1 MQHKIFESRVLNFR
15 KTIIYNFSLNMQK
28 HWYPSNANGSF
39 DNFTKTIHVS
49 HESNFLNHCIKLSI
63 RVFFIVCLPF
73 FRLSSSI
80 YQHLATKK
88 NTRKYETAS
97 KINKKNKNCKLI
109 TVGNILVGGVG
120 KTPTVL
126 AITNK
131 LRSEGFNIAVVSKG
145 YAGEKLNLNNSPEII
160 PNCIPDSEAAR
171 YFGDEP
177 TMISRLSSVPVCV
190 AKDRM
195 QAVEY
200 LLSKNPDLNYI
211 IADDGIQ
218 SLHQFSEKKILVFD
232 ERIMGN
238 GYCLPYGPMR
248 EPWPTPYYIDAVI
261 LNFSEGHK
269 IKQSILNNIL
279 ARDNVG
285 QIFESELA
293 LKFWENLERKRI
305 ECNEIKMLSEIESK
319 HTKKKVLALAGI
331 GVPNKF
337 FRTLKSLGLDFDALP
352 LRNHEKDINDIL
364 TGRLDISDYGL
375 ILTTEKDGVKL
386 TVKNKELVGKLW
398 KLITELHLPD
408 DFYRKLI
415 EE

>member
-1 MQHKIFESRVLNFR
+1 MQHKKLESRVLNFR
-15 KTIIYNFSLNMQK
+15 QTIIYNFSLNVQK
-28 HWYPSNANGSF
+28 HWYPSSVNGSF
-39 DNFTKTIHVS
+39 DNLTKTIHVS
-49 HESNFLNHCIKLSI
+49 HKSKFLDYCIKLSTRI
-63 RVFFIVCLPF
+63 FFIICLPF

-88 NTRKYETAS
+88 NTRKHKTVS
-97 KINKKNKNCKLI
+97 KLNKKNKNCKLI
-109 TVGNILVGGVG
+109 TVGNVLVGGVG

-126 AITNK
+126 AITK
-131 LRSEGFNIAVVSKG
+131 QLRSEGFNIAVVTKG

-160 PNCIPDSEAAR
+160 PNNMPDSEAAR

-177 TMISRLSSVPVCV
+177 TLISRLSSVPVCV
-190 AKDRM
+190 AKDRTL
-195 QAVEY
+195 AIEY
-200 LLSKNPDLNYI
+200 LISNNPGLDYI

-248 EPWPTPYYIDAVI
+248 EPWPTPYFIDAVI
-261 LNFSEGHK
+261 LNFSTDHK
-269 IKQSILNNIL
+269 IRRSSLNKIL

-285 QIFESELA
+285 QIFESKLVI
-293 LKFWENLERKRI
+293 KFWESLERKRI
-305 ECNEIKMLSEIESK
+305 ECSEIHDLSEIKSK
-319 HTKKKVLALAGI
+319 TTKKKVLAIAGI

-337 FRTLKSLGLDFDALP
+337 FLTLKSLGLDFDALP
-352 LRNHEKDINDIL
+352 LNNHEKDINDIIK
-364 TGRLDISDYGL
+364 RVDISNYDL

-386 TVKNKELVGKLW
+386 TLKNKEIARKLW

>member
-1 MQHKIFESRVLNFR
+1 MQHKKLESRVLNSR
-15 KTIIYNFSLNMQK
+15 QTIVYNFSLNVQK
-28 HWYPSNANGSF
+28 HWYPSSVNGSF
-39 DNFTKTIHVS
+39 DNLIKIIHIS
-49 HESNFLNHCIKLSI
+49 HKSNFLNHCIKLST
-63 RVFFIVCLPF
+63 RAFFIICLPF
-73 FRLSSSI
+73 FRLSSNI
-80 YQHLATKK
+80 YQYLATRK
-88 NTRKYETAS
+88 NIYNHETVS
-97 KINKKNKNCKLI
+97 KINKKNKSCKLI

-131 LRSEGFNIAVVSKG
+131 LKSEGFNIAVVTKG

-160 PNCIPDSEAAR
+160 PNDMPDSEAAR

-190 AKDRM
+190 AKDRTL
-195 QAVEY
+195 AIEY
-200 LLSKNPDLNYI
+200 LVSKNPGLNYI

-218 SLHQFSEKKILVFD
+218 SLHQFSEKKIVVFD

-248 EPWPTPYYIDAVI
+248 EPWPTPYPIDAVI

-269 IKQSILNNIL
+269 IRRSCLNKIF

-285 QIFESELA
+285 QIFESKLTI
-293 LKFWENLERKRI
+293 KFWENLERKRI
-305 ECNEIKMLSEIESK
+305 ECSEIKVLSETESK
-319 HTKKKVLALAGI
+319 NTKKKILAIAGI

-337 FRTLKSLGLDFDALP
+337 FMTLKSFGLDFDAMP
-352 LRNHEKDINDIL
+352 LNNHEKDINDII
-364 TGRLDISDYGL
+364 GDRVDVSDYGL

-386 TVKNKELVGKLW
+386 TLNNKEIVRKLW

-408 DFYRKLI
+408 DFYRKLM

>member
-1 MQHKIFESRVLNFR
+1 
-15 KTIIYNFSLNMQK
+15 
-28 HWYPSNANGSF
+28 
-39 DNFTKTIHVS
+39 
-49 HESNFLNHCIKLSI
+49 
-63 RVFFIVCLPF
+63 
-73 FRLSSSI
+73 
-80 YQHLATKK
+80 
-88 NTRKYETAS
+88 
-97 KINKKNKNCKLI
+97 
-109 TVGNILVGGVG
+109 
-120 KTPTVL
+120 
-126 AITNK
+126 
-131 LRSEGFNIAVVSKG
+131 
-145 YAGEKLNLNNSPEII
+145 
-160 PNCIPDSEAAR
+160 
-171 YFGDEP
+171 
-177 TMISRLSSVPVCV
+177 
-190 AKDRM
+190 
-195 QAVEY
+195 
-200 LLSKNPDLNYI
+200 
-211 IADDGIQ
+211 
-218 SLHQFSEKKILVFD
+218 
-232 ERIMGN
+232 MGN

-261 LNFSEGHK
+261 LNFSEGYK
-269 IKQSILNNIL
+269 IRQSSLKKL

-293 LKFWENLERKRI
+293 IKFWENLERKRI

-337 FRTLKSLGLDFDALP
+337 FKTLKSLGLDFDALP

>member
-1 MQHKIFESRVLNFR
+1 MSHKKLESRVLNVR
-15 KTIIYNFSLNMQK
+15 QTIIYNFSLNVQK
-28 HWYPSNANGSF
+28 HWYPSRVNGSF

-49 HESNFLNHCIKLSI
+49 HESNFLNHCIKLSTRI
-63 RVFFIVCLPF
+63 FFIVCLPF

-88 NTRKYETAS
+88 NIHKYETVS

-131 LRSEGFNIAVVSKG
+131 LRSEGFNIAVVTKG
-145 YAGEKLNLNNSPEII
+145 YAGEKLNLNNAPEVV
-160 PNCIPDSEAAR
+160 PSNMSNPEAAR

-177 TMISRLSSVPVCV
+177 TLISRLSSVPVCV
-190 AKDRM
+190 AKDRT
-195 QAVEY
+195 QAIEY
-200 LLSKNPDLNYI
+200 LVSKHSELNYI

-248 EPWPTPYYIDAVI
+248 EPWPTPYFIDAVI

-269 IKQSILNNIL
+269 IRQSSLNKIL

-293 LKFWENLERKRI
+293 IKFWENLERKRI
-305 ECNEIKMLSEIESK
+305 ECNEIKVLSELESK
-319 HTKKKVLALAGI
+319 NTKKKVLAIAGI

-352 LRNHEKDINDIL
+352 LNNHERDINNIL
-364 TGRLDISDYGL
+364 AGRLDISDYGL

-386 TVKNKELVGKLW
+386 TVKNKEIVGKLW